1 MCIWI
6 VFATKKKKEYKHTHK
21 RTVVVVF
28 ICKCP
33 ARVQIDRQ
41 IPQRQKDLAAPFL
54 PGATLV
60 RQAEG
65 LGMVGGQDHSLADL
79 LSQKDCWSH
88 KEELPLGWIN
98 ISRHISLIILFF
110 AKLFEHMCFFCIP
123 VDPSEKCETNTSM
136 LLPLEMCPSRNLYW
150 PDALWFRWKVVGWQQ
165 VSWGDTWILMG
176 TVRPLRPQHPLQV
189 LHHKHTSCNSNY
201 SKHDH
206 ALVIQFIQ
214 AICDY
219 FTSLTFS
226 LQYLNLSAK
235 CKPPVPTQCCKY
247 YGEFKFISSNLFKVC
262 LSTAR
267 VLFSFIYFVFIYSHR
282 FHLWKTRKLKEN
294 KKQKQKTCN
303 WFSLPLCNPDG
314 CPRGRQRDPGPQTR
328 WGGAGGWLPSGL
340 SCALTQVPHWMPLTP
355 LLQTTNKDR
364 NTKQNKV
371 LHK

>member
-6 VFATKKKKEYKHTHK
+6 VFATKKKEYKHTHK
-21 RTVVVVF
+21 GTVVVVF

-33 ARVQIDRQ
+33 TRVQIDRQ

-235 CKPPVPTQCCKY
+235 CKPPVPTQCC
-247 YGEFKFISSNLFKVC
+247 

-267 VLFSFIYFVFIYSHR
+267 VLFSFIYLFCFYLQSQISPV
-282 FHLWKTRKLKEN
+282 KN
-294 KKQKQKTCN
+294 KKIKRKQKT
-303 WFSLPLCNPDG
+303 
-314 CPRGRQRDPGPQTR
+314 
-328 WGGAGGWLPSGL
+328 
-340 SCALTQVPHWMPLTP
+340 
-355 LLQTTNKDR
+355 K
-364 NTKQNKV
+364 TKNM
-371 LHK
+371 